1 MIVNHFQ
8 KSAISS
14 KGDETAISLS
24 ENQKM
29 RLMIFVLFHPTL
41 LQRTYIQLS
50 LLTSTQK
57 LQLYSH
63 HLPMLKLQQNCQK
76 RNISVMMII
85 QLKLKINQWSAP
97 IEMNSCKLLRPF
109 SRFSP
114 FSGISDLLYANHI
127 GNQIDQLVA
136 QKRNQTTMV
145 GFFMRKET

>member
-29 RLMIFVLFHPTL
+29 RLIIFVLFHPTL

-63 HLPMLKLQQNCQK
+63 HLSLLKLQNCQK

-85 QLKLKINQWSAP
+85 QLKLKINQWSAS

-114 FSGISDLLYANHI
+114 FSGITDLLYANHI

-136 QKRNQTTMV
+136 RKRNQTTMV
-145 GFFMRKET
+145 GFFMRKKT